1 MKPFEYSRDFTRI
14 NFREHPE
21 LYQVGRGEQGVLLV
35 EPYKSEILPHWRFRT
50 PAIARESAKTI
61 YALFLAYKEAGD
73 FVGMDM
79 ARKFLQ
85 MGYTRS
91 RRYANHRS
99 GRKYDRATQEVLP
112 QEADWQTNDK
122 AESARIFYAYYA
134 KAKED
139 AVYQQAKK
147 QHQQVLRLA
156 PLRSLQA
163 AGLHRK
169 TPGSKLSS
177 AYLTPSPGP

>member
-1 MKPFEYSRDFTRI
+1 MKPFDYSRDFAQI
-14 NFREHPE
+14 NFRKHPE

-35 EPYKSEILPHWRFRT
+35 EPYKSELLPHWRFRT
-50 PAIARESAKTI
+50 PAIAQESAQTI
-61 YALFLAYKEAGD
+61 YAQFLAYKETGD

-99 GRKYDRATQEVLP
+99 GRKSDPATQDVLP

-122 AESARIFYAYYA
+122 AESARIFYAYYI
-134 KAKED
+134 KARED
-139 AVYQQAKK
+139 AVYQQAKR
-147 QHQQVLRLA
+147 QHQ
-156 PLRSLQA
+156 RSF
-163 AGLHRK
+163 G
-169 TPGSKLSS
+169 
-177 AYLTPSPGP
+177 

>member
-1 MKPFEYSRDFTRI
+1 MMKPFDYARDFARI
-14 NFREHPE
+14 NFREQPE

-35 EPYKSEILPHWRFRT
+35 EPYKTELLPHWRFRT
-50 PAIARESAKTI
+50 PAIAQASAQTI
-61 YALFLAYKEAGD
+61 YARFLAYKEAGD

-99 GRKYDRATQEVLP
+99 GRKYDYVTREVLP

-122 AESARIFYAYYA
+122 AASARIFYAYYVRV
-134 KAKED
+134 KED
-139 AVYQQAKK
+139 PAYQQAKQ
-147 QHQQVLRLA
+147 QHQQA
-156 PLRSLQA
+156 F
-163 AGLHRK
+163 G
-169 TPGSKLSS
+169 
-177 AYLTPSPGP
+177 

>member
-1 MKPFEYSRDFTRI
+1 MKPFDYSRDFTQI

-35 EPYKSEILPHWRFRT
+35 EPYKSELLPHWRFRT
-50 PAIARESAKTI
+50 PELAQASAQSI
-61 YALFLAYKEAGD
+61 YARFLAYKDAGD

-85 MGYTRS
+85 MGFTRS

-99 GRKYDRATQEVLP
+99 GRKYDPEAQEVLP
-112 QEADWQTNDK
+112 QEADWQTNEK
-122 AESARIFYAYYA
+122 AESARIFYAYYV

-139 AVYQQAKK
+139 AVYQQAKQ
-147 QHQQVLRLA
+147 QHR
-156 PLRSLQA
+156 RSF
-163 AGLHRK
+163 G
-169 TPGSKLSS
+169 
-177 AYLTPSPGP
+177 